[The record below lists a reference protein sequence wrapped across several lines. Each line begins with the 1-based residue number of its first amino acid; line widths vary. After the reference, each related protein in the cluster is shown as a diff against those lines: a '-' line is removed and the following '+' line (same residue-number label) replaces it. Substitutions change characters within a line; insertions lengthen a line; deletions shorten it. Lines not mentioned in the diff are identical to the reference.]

1 MINLEG
7 PSSASRSTLMHKL
20 ELCKQLQLHIKAIV
34 AQKPGPAHD
43 FWVAFTQQHPAD
55 IAQCLTE
62 LNSDD
67 FKELFAIIKPP
78 LQEKVFDELSDAM
91 KVIALGA
98 LTLDEEKARLLR
110 AMHIDELT
118 DLFEYFSDHELK
130 QYIRL
135 LSAHDRKK
143 VTSLM
148 KFDSE
153 SAGGIMDTDVFTL
166 TDTFTVQKGIHILQR
181 LSPRSDLHQQIFV
194 TDSQNRIVGHI
205 RLEDLV
211 LKSPTTVISSILRK
225 NELQIDVA
233 EDREEIAQ
241 KMVHYGL
248 TIAPVV
254 NKEGVFLGVI
264 PSETLIDII
273 EKEATED
280 VQKMSAMAPIKYPY
294 FQTSFFRILYERSY
308 ILIALLLAQTVS
320 SIIIDSY
327 HVLLSGFLIS
337 FITMLI
343 STGGN
348 TSSQTSAIVIQGMAS
363 GEITPATI
371 KKFMR
376 REFLMAFMM
385 ALILGSISFVRV
397 YMTHGNML
405 GSLAVSLSLGAIV
418 MFAVLLGSF
427 IPLLFDRLNIDPA
440 YAAGPFLATIMDI
453 FGLLL
458 YCYISSLILT

>member
-1 MINLEG
+1 
-7 PSSASRSTLMHKL
+7 MHQL
-20 ELCKQLQLHIKAIV
+20 ELCKQLQLHVEAIV
-34 AQKPGPAHD
+34 AQRQGQALD
-43 FWVAFTQQHPAD
+43 IWVEFLKQHPAD
-55 IAQCLTE
+55 IAQCLTN
-62 LNSDD
+62 LPIDS
-67 FKELFAIIKPP
+67 FKALFACIKPP
-78 LQEKVFDELSDAM
+78 LQEKVFDELSDVM
-91 KVIALGA
+91 KVQALAAVG
-98 LTLDEEKARLLR
+98 TDEEKGRLLR
-110 AMHIDELT
+110 SMHIDELT

-148 KFDSE
+148 KFDPE

-166 TDTFTVQKGIHILQR
+166 TDTITVEKGIHILQR

-194 TDSQNRIVGHI
+194 TNSSHHIVGHI

-211 LKSPTTVISSILRK
+211 LKSPHTLISSILRE
-225 NELQIDVA
+225 NELLIQVG
-233 EDREEIAQ
+233 EDREEIAH

-254 NKEGVFLGVI
+254 DKEGVFLGVI
-264 PSETLIDII
+264 PSDTLIDII
-273 EKEATED
+273 EQEATED

-320 SIIIDSY
+320 SMIIDSY

-363 GEITPATI
+363 GEITPANI
-371 KKFMR
+371 RKFIR
-376 REFLMAFMM
+376 REVLMAFMM
-385 ALILGSISFVRV
+385 AIILGSIAFIRV
-397 YMTHGNML
+397 YMTHGHLL
-405 GSLAVSLSLGAIV
+405 GSIAVSLSLGAIV

-427 IPLLFDRLNIDPA
+427 IPLLFERLNIDPA
-440 YAAGPFLATIMDI
+440 FAAGPFLATIMDI

-458 YCYISSLILT
+458 YCYISSFFLG

>member
-1 MINLEG
+1 
-7 PSSASRSTLMHKL
+7 MHEL

-34 AQKPGPAHD
+34 AQKPGIAHD
-43 FWVAFTQQHPAD
+43 FWAAFIKQHPAD
-55 IAQCLTE
+55 IAQCLVE
-62 LNSDD
+62 LSAED
-67 FKELFAIIKPP
+67 FKDLFALIKPP

-91 KVIALGA
+91 KVLALSA
-98 LTLDEEKARLLR
+98 LTTDEEKARLLR
-110 AMHIDELT
+110 STHITELT
-118 DLFEYFSDHELK
+118 DLFEYFSDSELK

-135 LSAHDRKK
+135 LSGHDRKK

-148 KFDSE
+148 KFDPE

-166 TDTFTVQKGIHILQR
+166 TDTMTVEKGIHILQR
-181 LSPRSDLHQQIFV
+181 LNPRSDLHQQIFV
-194 TDSQNRIVGHI
+194 TNSNNTIVGHI

-211 LKSPTTVISSILRK
+211 LKSPNTAIGSILRT
-225 NELQIDVA
+225 NELLIGVE
-233 EDREEIAQ
+233 EDREEIAH

-248 TIAPVV
+248 TIAPVI
-254 NKEGVFLGVI
+254 NKEGAFLGVI

-273 EKEATED
+273 EKEASED

-320 SIIIDSY
+320 SMIIDSY

-371 KKFMR
+371 RKFMR

-385 ALILGSISFVRV
+385 ALILGAIAFIRV
-397 YMTHGNML
+397 YITHGYIL
-405 GSLAVSLSLGAIV
+405 GSIAVSISLGAIV
-418 MFAVLLGSF
+418 MVAVLLGSF
-427 IPLLFDRLNIDPA
+427 IPLLFERLNIDPA

-458 YCYISSLILT
+458 YCYISSWFLS